1 MLLIY
6 RSRSIVSKYQKQCMK
21 VTRNTA
27 LCVLQQVTRDENR
40 LFAPNEQAAC
50 LHLMLN
56 QLGRKQNRTT
66 FCILLKPTQVL
77 CMLSMLLYTCKCCIL
92 LLNMLL
98 YTSAR
103 LSMLL
108 YNSKYYKCNAAAVAK
123 RMQPP
128 DYLLLNTPA
137 CAQIKSCNTQQ
148 KS

>member
-1 MLLIY
+1 
-6 RSRSIVSKYQKQCMK
+6 MK
-21 VTRNTA
+21 VTQNAVLWVLPSA
-27 LCVLQQVTRDENR
+27 LVGITGDKESKLP
-40 LFAPNEQAAC
+40 AW

-56 QLGRKQNRTT
+56 QQGRKQDRTT
-66 FCILLKPTQVL
+66 FCILLEPTQVF

-123 RMQPP
+123 RMQPS